1 MCLSARVFS
10 DICFW
15 PLLEAVTG
23 SVGMTQYWGGGL
35 RATGGEQVA
44 AELPKEAV
52 SRGQE
57 MGRKQVFM
65 ERYWNIKKSGL
76 SSCMEVQAFSDTE
89 RIVF

>member
-23 SVGMTQYWGGGL
+23 SMGMTQSWGGGL

-44 AELPKEAV
+44 AQ
-52 SRGQE
+52 G
-57 MGRKQVFM
+57 
-65 ERYWNIKKSGL
+65 
-76 SSCMEVQAFSDTE
+76 SSVQGTGDG
-89 RIVF
+89 